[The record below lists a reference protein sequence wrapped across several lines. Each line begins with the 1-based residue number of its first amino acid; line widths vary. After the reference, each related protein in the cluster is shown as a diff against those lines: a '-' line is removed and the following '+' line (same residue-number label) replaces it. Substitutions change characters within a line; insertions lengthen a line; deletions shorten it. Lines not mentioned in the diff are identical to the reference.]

1 MNTDAKTKIL
11 KKAPLPIDIL
21 LKGEYDCSIR
31 PRSAYG
37 VLDRN
42 HQKAITET
50 EKVMNKKFDNLVRRL
65 DEFVKVNLHP
75 TQEKGNHIRKGL
87 KKLVRDFE

>member
-11 KKAPLPIDIL
+11 KKAPLPSDIL
-21 LKGEYDCSIR
+21 LKGEYECSIR

-50 EKVMNKKFDNLVRRL
+50 EKVMNKKFDNLMRRL
-65 DEFVKVNLHP
+65 KDKLTWDKDEVVDCKWVKKVI
-75 TQEKGNHIRKGL
+75 EKF
-87 KKLVRDFE
+87 VRDFE